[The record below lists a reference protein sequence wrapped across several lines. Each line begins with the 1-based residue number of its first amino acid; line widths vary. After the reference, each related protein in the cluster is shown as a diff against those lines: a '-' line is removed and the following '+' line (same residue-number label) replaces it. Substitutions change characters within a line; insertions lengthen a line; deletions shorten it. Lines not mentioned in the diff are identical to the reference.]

1 MRIGI
6 LEPLDFSNDAIK
18 TLKSLGEVML
28 YKGKNINR
36 FVENINVLFVR
47 LNYYVGEDLLKHS
60 KNLKYICTPTT
71 GLNHIDLQYTHK
83 HNISVIS
90 LKGEVEFLSDIRATS
105 EHTFGLILSLLR
117 NYKQAFISQKNHFD
131 RDLFKGSEIYNNTIG
146 IVGYGRIGKLLA
158 KHIKG
163 FDGIV
168 FYYDNDDKVCPSS
181 GVKRL
186 NNINDLIEKCNI
198 ICLCASYSEA
208 NEKLINR
215 DYIDKLKGKF
225 FINTSRGELV
235 DEDYL
240 IDRIKDGFFKGVALD
255 VIMNESKINNNLDS
269 LLSIDKKLNFI
280 LTPHIAGATHTS
292 MKRTEEFIVEKLIDK
307 HIESKLI

>member
-6 LEPLDFSNDAIK
+6 LEPLDFSDNAIK
-18 TLKSLGEVML
+18 TLKSLGEVKL
-28 YKGKNINR
+28 YDGKNINK
-36 FVENINVLFVR
+36 FIESINVLFVR

-60 KNLKYICTPTT
+60 KSLKYICSPTT
-71 GLNHIDLQYTHK
+71 GLNHIDLQYAHK

-90 LKGEVEFLSDIRATS
+90 LKDEVKFLSDIRATS

-117 NYKQAFISQKNHFD
+117 NYKQAFILQKTHFD

-146 IVGYGRIGKLLA
+146 IVGYGRVGRLLS

-163 FDGIV
+163 FDAIV
-168 FYYDNDDKVCPSS
+168 YFYDNDEKSVPSS

-198 ICLCASYSEA
+198 ICLCASYSEE

-215 DYIDKLKGKF
+215 EYIDKLKGKF

-240 IDRIKDGFFKGVALD
+240 IDKIEDGFFKGVALD
-255 VIMNESKINNNLDS
+255 VIMNESKRNNNLDR
-269 LLSIDKKLNFI
+269 LLSIDKRLNFI
-280 LTPHIAGATHTS
+280 LTPHIAGATYTS
-292 MKRTEEFIVEKLIDK
+292 MKRTEDFIVEKLFNL
-307 HIESKLI
+307 HIESK